1 MKAKVGVALVYD
13 NNEGSRLTWISEKI
27 NYAAGSKLNSLKDN
41 AISKKV
47 KKDFKIF
54 QDNDFAENVMFIVT
68 N

>member
-13 NNEGSRLTWISEKI
+13 NNEGSRLIWISEKI
-27 NYAAGSKLNSLKDN
+27 KSAAGSKLNSLEDN
-41 AISKKV
+41 SISKKV

-54 QDNDFAENVMFIVT
+54 QDNDFAENVMFIVA